1 MPFNSGRPLSAN
13 SWPNIHERNCFM
25 DIRLLYSSARSA
37 RYRFLATGPLVVFM
51 VAPVMRVDAQQLVP
65 FGDVPAT
72 ENFSEAEIATRGQQQ
87 SRPLTYAPWR
97 KICFKATQE
106 AGSKMVCR
114 TTINGR
120 WDTGQIALRV
130 DLIEREG
137 DPVARLQI
145 LVPPGSFLQPGV
157 KLAVDQGPPVQI
169 PYVICL
175 TNGCVAGSVADASF
189 IHNLETGQML
199 ALETVNSNVL
209 GVTNSVPL
217 KDFAEVRQGAPAQ
230 IFQQRLE
237 GDWGAMGR

>member
-1 MPFNSGRPLSAN
+1 
-13 SWPNIHERNCFM
+13 
-25 DIRLLYSSARSA
+25 
-37 RYRFLATGPLVVFM
+37 
-51 VAPVMRVDAQQLVP
+51 MRVDAQQLVP

-72 ENFSEAEIATRGQQQ
+72 ENFSEAEIATRGRQPD
-87 SRPLTYAPWR
+87 RPLTYAPWR
-97 KICFKATQE
+97 KVCFKATQE

-145 LVPPGSFLQPGV
+145 FVTPGSFLQPGI
-157 KLAVDQGPPVQI
+157 KLTVDQGSPMQI

-175 TNGCVAGSVADASF
+175 TNGCVAGSVANAGL
-189 IHNLETGQML
+189 IHELETGQML

-209 GVTNSVPL
+209 GVTNSLPL
-217 KDFAEVRQGAPAQ
+217 KDFAEVHQGAPAQ
-230 IFQQRLE
+230 VFEQRLE
-237 GDWGAMGR
+237 GDWEKLGR

>member
-1 MPFNSGRPLSAN
+1 MKE
-13 SWPNIHERNCFM
+13 IM
-25 DIRLLYSSARSA
+25 DIGLLYASTRSG
-37 RYRFLATGPLVVFM
+37 RYRFLAAGSLVVFI
-51 VAPVMRVDAQQLVP
+51 ATTVMRVDAQQLVP

-72 ENFSEAEIATRGQQQ
+72 ENSSEAEIITRGRKPD
-87 SRPLTYAPWR
+87 RPLTYARWG

-106 AGSKMVCR
+106 ALSKMVCR

-120 WDTGQIALRV
+120 WDTNQIALRV

-145 LVPPGSFLQPGV
+145 FVVPGSFLQPGIR
-157 KLAVDQGPPVQI
+157 LTVDQGSPIQI

-175 TNGCVAGSVADASF
+175 TNGCVAGSVASASF
-189 IHNLETGQML
+189 IHDLETGQML

-217 KDFAEVRQGAPAQ
+217 QDFAEVHQGAPAQ
-230 IFQQRLE
+230 VFEQRLE
-237 GDWGAMGR
+237 GDWEQLGR